1 MQVMHE
7 TNFLRSEV
15 FNQNNNLFGMR
26 LPKKRQTLATGEN
39 LKHATFKS
47 LKDSVKDYFM
57 RQENFGISK
66 ANDMAYMKSTIE
78 SNYAEDKNYFDKWVA
93 HVDNF
98 TNNPLDYLL

>member
-15 FNQNNNLFGMR
+15 LNQNNNLFGMR
-26 LPKKRQTLATGEN
+26 LPKKRATLATGEN
-39 LKHATFKS
+39 LKHATFRN